1 MTALAIKK
9 APLFQMKGQGLIFK
23 VDLKL
28 RQYLMPQLMPQLMPA
43 LQQYL

>member
-9 APLFQMKGQGLIFK
+9 DPLFQMKGQGLIFN

-28 RQYLMPQLMPQLMPA
+28 RQYLMPQLMPA

>member
-9 APLFQMKGQGLIFK
+9 ATLFQMKGQGLIFN

-28 RQYLMPQLMPQLMPA
+28 RQYLMPQLVPA
-43 LQQYL
+43 LQQDL

>member
-9 APLFQMKGQGLIFK
+9 APLFQMKGQGLIFN

-28 RQYLMPQLMPQLMPA
+28 RQYQLPQLMPA

>member
-9 APLFQMKGQGLIFK
+9 APLFLMKGQGLIFN

-28 RQYLMPQLMPQLMPA
+28 RQYLMPQLVPA
-43 LQQYL
+43 LQQDL

>member
-9 APLFQMKGQGLIFK
+9 APLFQMKGQGLIFN

-28 RQYLMPQLMPQLMPA
+28 RQYLMPA

>member
-28 RQYLMPQLMPQLMPA
+28 RQYLMPQLVPA
-43 LQQYL
+43 LQQDL

>member
-9 APLFQMKGQGLIFK
+9 ATLFQMKGQGLIFN

-28 RQYLMPQLMPQLMPA
+28 RQYLMPQLMPA

>member
-9 APLFQMKGQGLIFK
+9 APLFQIKGQGLIFN

-28 RQYLMPQLMPQLMPA
+28 RQYLMPQLMPA